1 MIENKKLA
9 MSLDENG
16 FVAELEMKEEIMEI
30 LTGVRSDVDFEN
42 STKLIDDGI
51 LESLDI
57 VAIVGE
63 FNETFDVEISVE
75 DLVPENFNSVDAM
88 VELIT
93 RAQE

>member
-1 MIENKKLA
+1 MRETIL
-9 MSLDENG
+9 
-16 FVAELEMKEEIMEI
+16 EI
-30 LTGVRSDVDFEN
+30 LSGVRSDVDFEN
-42 STKLIDDGI
+42 NTKLIDDGI

-63 FNETFDVEISVE
+63 LNDKFDVEISVE

-93 RAQE
+93 RAQG

>member
-1 MIENKKLA
+1 MRDQVL
-9 MSLDENG
+9 
-16 FVAELEMKEEIMEI
+16 EI
-30 LTGVRSDVDFEN
+30 LTEIRGDIDFE
-42 STKLIDDGI
+42 TATRLIDDSI
-51 LESLDI
+51 LASLDI

-63 FNETFDVEISVE
+63 FNDAFDVEISVE